1 MLLKI
6 ETKTIQ
12 TKANQTLTLTTGIAC
27 ESRCTNTTETV
38 TIGIQTPLFL
48 QGLGDC
54 WHWLSK
60 VRYRNLNIINKLFF

>member
-38 TIGIQTPLFL
+38 TIGNTNTIILARTW
-48 QGLGDC
+48 GL
-54 WHWLSK
+54 LAL
-60 VRYRNLNIINKLFF
+60 VV